1 MLFQIVLK
9 NLIIPIS
16 DWNAFSEGHQ
26 LCMLVEFDQKTW
38 NNSSMHAH
46 ATIPCWYPACENFIW
61 KMVCFWPKWKS
72 HSSQRKRW

>member
-26 LCMLVEFDQKTW
+26 LCMLVEFDQKT
-38 NNSSMHAH
+38 
-46 ATIPCWYPACENFIW
+46 
-61 KMVCFWPKWKS
+61 
-72 HSSQRKRW
+72 